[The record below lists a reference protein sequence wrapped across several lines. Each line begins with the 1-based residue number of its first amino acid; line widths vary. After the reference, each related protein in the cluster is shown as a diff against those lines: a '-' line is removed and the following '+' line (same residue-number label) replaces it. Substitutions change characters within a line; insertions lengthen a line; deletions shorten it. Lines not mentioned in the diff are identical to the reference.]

1 MNNNN
6 PSGKLKILVLATM
19 IYPDYFGG
27 AAKVA
32 FEQALQL
39 QNLGHD
45 VTIVTQKK
53 HHYFAKEEKIYGLRF
68 LRYDNPLMRR
78 IFGKSITAGHSLK
91 KYLNSLKLEFDIIIS
106 HYPHD
111 SRAFFRSKYKNVPL
125 LYTFHAP
132 SKKEMAVQKLN
143 FEHRHWWGRF
153 FHNTFVNWTH
163 HCENYSVTHA
173 TQIAVMSHFMKT
185 ELVTTHENVNKN
197 NIHIL
202 SSGVNTDA
210 FYVPTD
216 EQRQALRQ
224 ELGFKDDELIFL
236 TVRRLTERM
245 GIENL
250 ISATSYLTKKYPQIR
265 VKIIGDGL
273 LRQTLQKQIKDNNLE
288 DFVEL
293 IVELMEQ
300 KKLLK
305 YYQAADCFVLPTK
318 LLEGL
323 GIATL
328 EALATGLPVLGTPA
342 GATPEILENINPAM
356 IFRSTRPEHIAMGIK
371 WFIEKG
377 QQLNLPEQCRDYAVK
392 NHNWKEITSNLEKIL
407 LAMKK

>member
-1 MNNNN
+1 
-6 PSGKLKILVLATM
+6 
-19 IYPDYFGG
+19 
-27 AAKVA
+27 
-32 FEQALQL
+32 
-39 QNLGHD
+39 
-45 VTIVTQKK
+45 
-53 HHYFAKEEKIYGLRF
+53 
-68 LRYDNPLMRR
+68 
-78 IFGKSITAGHSLK
+78 
-91 KYLNSLKLEFDIIIS
+91 
-106 HYPHD
+106 
-111 SRAFFRSKYKNVPL
+111 
-125 LYTFHAP
+125 
-132 SKKEMAVQKLN
+132 MAVQKLN

>member
-1 MNNNN
+1 MTNNS
-6 PSGKLKILVLATM
+6 SGKLKILVLATM

-45 VTIVTQKK
+45 VTIITLKK

-68 LRYDNPLMRR
+68 LRYDNPVMRR
-78 IFGKSITAGHSLK
+78 MFGKSITAGHSLK
-91 KYLNSLKLEFDIIIS
+91 KYLNSLKLKFDVVIS

-111 SRAFFRSKYKNVPL
+111 SRAFFRSQYKNVPL

-132 SKKEMAVQKLN
+132 SKKEMSIQKLN

-153 FHNTFVNWTH
+153 FHNAFVTWTH
-163 HCENYSVTHA
+163 RCENYSLSHA
-173 TQIAVMSHFMKT
+173 TSIAVMSHFMKT
-185 ELVTTHENVNKN
+185 ELITTHENIDKNK
-197 NIHIL
+197 IHIL
-202 SSGVNTDA
+202 SSGVDINA
-210 FYVPTD
+210 FQVATP

-224 ELGFKDDELIFL
+224 ELGFNDEEMIFL

-250 ISATSYLTKKYPQIR
+250 ISATGYLTKKYPNLR

-273 LRQTLQKQIKDNNLE
+273 LRKTLQKQIKDNKLS
-288 DFVEL
+288 DFVDL
-293 IVELMEQ
+293 ITELMDQ

-356 IFRSTRPEHIAMGIK
+356 IFRSTRPEHIAMGMQ
-371 WFIEKG
+371 WFIEEGHK
-377 QQLNLPEQCRDYAVK
+377 LSLPEQCRDYVVK
-392 NHNWKEITSNLEKIL
+392 NHNWKSIISNLEKVLYSI
-407 LAMKK
+407 KK